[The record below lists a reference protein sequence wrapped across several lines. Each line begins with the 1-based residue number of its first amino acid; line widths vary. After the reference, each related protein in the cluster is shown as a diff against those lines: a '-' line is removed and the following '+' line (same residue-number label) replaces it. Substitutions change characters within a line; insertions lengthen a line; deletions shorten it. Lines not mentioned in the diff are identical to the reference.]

1 MEICLGANGY
11 YCEPDMV
18 EDFRNG
24 KTKRLFL
31 RNLTRVRRKLR
42 RLNSSTATRRI
53 LAELNDSLKCIECG
67 SRKFIRWGSYR
78 RGIRYF
84 LSKKLREILVARVRC
99 NKCGATQ
106 SRLPGFVTRLRRF
119 ADKALRDMVDAK
131 LWLYAGYRKVARW
144 ARIGGCSH
152 TMLMREIRKLG
163 PICREALRNI
173 LLPFSGIICVD
184 EVYFRRVKGVFCC
197 GMNAVDARTGR
208 VIYTEA
214 YYVNTV
220 KAKEKFGEL
229 RGENITATRTEAIR
243 MFLKDLAGIIRPRAI
258 ITDQNASY
266 DELIR
271 ERFPEAKH
279 FLCTFHIIEDIN
291 DKCRVVHGF
300 RRAPNFEAIR
310 IELLKVFQA
319 PTLKEA
325 ESRLDRVLARKRD
338 YLGKRLE
345 TLFDMLDK
353 NREKLFPYLKFG
365 INRTNNPVE
374 HYHGFVKRFQHVS
387 HKFSTLEGLRALM
400 SAFALFYNFA
410 PKLEGQNK
418 GISPFQNAGW
428 NHRMDMWT
436 YIDYPKCVR
445 G

>member
-1 MEICLGANGY
+1 MDGIKTE
-11 YCEPDMV
+11 
-18 EDFRNG
+18 RNR
-24 KTKRLFL
+24 KKSI
-31 RNLTRVRRKLR
+31 VRH
-42 RLNSSTATRRI
+42 
-53 LAELNDSLKCIECG
+53 
-67 SRKFIRWGSYR
+67 
-78 RGIRYF
+78 
-84 LSKKLREILVARVRC
+84 RVRC

-106 SRLPGFVTRLRRF
+106 SRLPVFVTRLRRF

-131 LWLYAGYRKVARW
+131 LWLYSGYRKVARW

-163 PICREALRNI
+163 SICREALRNI

-229 RGENITATRTEAIR
+229 RGENITATKTEAIR
-243 MFLKDLAGIIRPRAI
+243 
-258 ITDQNASY
+258 T
-266 DELIR
+266 
-271 ERFPEAKH
+271 
-279 FLCTFHIIEDIN
+279 
-291 DKCRVVHGF
+291 
-300 RRAPNFEAIR
+300 
-310 IELLKVFQA
+310 ELLNVFQA

-325 ESRLDRVLARKRD
+325 ESRLDKVLACKKD

-353 NREKLFPYLKFG
+353 NREKLFPYLKDG

-374 HYHGFVKRFQHVS
+374 HYHGFVKRFQ
-387 HKFSTLEGLRALM
+387 
-400 SAFALFYNFA
+400 
-410 PKLEGQNK
+410 
-418 GISPFQNAGW
+418 NAGW
-428 NHRMDMWT
+428 DHRMDMWT
-436 YIDYPKCVR
+436 HIDHPKCVR
-445 G
+445 GL